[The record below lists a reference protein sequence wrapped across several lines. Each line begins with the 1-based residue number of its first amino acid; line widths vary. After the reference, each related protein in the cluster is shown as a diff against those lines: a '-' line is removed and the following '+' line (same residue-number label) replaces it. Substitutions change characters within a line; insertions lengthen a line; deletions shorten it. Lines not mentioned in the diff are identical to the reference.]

1 MNKKEMLEEAKR
13 IRVQKAWYELKFW
26 LKGDFSSKPYYM
38 DSATTKN
45 VLGKMKELEK
55 VKV

>member
-1 MNKKEMLEEAKR
+1 MLEEAKR